1 MFLFIFS
8 FTKINHSLYLRTLYY
23 QNIMILKKQF
33 QFSIIVLMLLFS
45 FKSNGQE
52 LWKKLGTEKDAST
65 EKDAFQKNEIRDFKN
80 FPAKY
85 IVYQFDLDKAKSN
98 VFINSK
104 LSSKTILLPNAT
116 GALEAFEIR
125 LSSNFEKVLADKFPT
140 IKSYAAK
147 GIDNP
152 SSFAKISL
160 GSDGFHA
167 VIFAAN
173 GKTIYIDPYSKDN
186 QKYIVYKTSDLKE
199 ADALF
204 KCKVEETAKKPEF
217 ISAKTSAINDGNLRI
232 FRLALVC
239 SGEYA
244 KFHLEN
250 QNISPTASEADKK
263 TAVLSAMNTSMTR
276 VNGVFEKDLA
286 VKMVIVGDNDK
297 VIFLDAATDNI
308 TDGDPDTM
316 INEVQTIAD
325 SEIGNANY
333 DIGHVFSIGGDGLAG
348 LGVVCDAGRKARG
361 VTGRNTPI
369 GDPYDIDFVAH
380 EMGHQFGANHTQ
392 NNSCNRNDAT
402 AVEPGSAS
410 TIMGYAGICSPN
422 VQGISDAYFHAVSI
436 AQMQVVIASSGS
448 CATLTSNG
456 NSAPVADAG
465 LNYSIP
471 KSTPFILKGTATD
484 ADGMASLTY
493 NWEQTDNEVGTMPPL
508 ATNTVGPMFRSL
520 PSNTSP
526 NRYMPELATV
536 ISGSTSSTWEVVP
549 SVARDLKFSLLV
561 RDNNSS
567 GGATSRD
574 NMLVIVV
581 DAESFKVTSQ
591 DVTTTWDAGSTQTI
605 NWNKG
610 TTDEAPIDCQNV
622 TIKLSEDGGVT
633 FPIILAENTP
643 NDGSENIIVPNN
655 VSTQARIMVA
665 AADNIFYNINAVNFE
680 IKSTI
685 PSFVLS
691 NTGGDLFACNSGD
704 ETVDYTLN
712 LDFIN
717 GFTET
722 VSFEATGQ
730 PTGSS
735 VVFSPETVNEEGNV
749 VMTVSNLDGIAAA
762 QDYMINIEGS
772 STSVNQNITV
782 KLSITASD
790 LEAVI
795 LVFPAE
801 GATGISLADTLTWQ
815 EDKNANS
822 YIVEIASDEAFTN
835 VVSSGEPTTN
845 VYDVANLE
853 GDTMYYWRVKANN
866 SCNEGVFSSVFSF
879 TTEIPSYC
887 VSTFTDE
894 VGGTEHITNVT
905 FNTINNNSGND
916 TFEGYQDFTAV
927 NTDVLRESNHTIS
940 VTFDTGGFQDHC
952 YVFIDWNKD
961 FVFDKNTERYNL
973 GSKLENV
980 STATFAIKVPLDAR
994 FGKTRMRVLIEYY
1007 DSDNASGDGPCDAD
1021 HLTEWGETE
1030 DYSVTII
1037 DNTASIE
1044 ELAFEGFNL
1053 FPNPT
1058 KGAFTLNFKLVNTD
1072 KVSVQLYD
1080 VRGRLITEKNY
1091 YNSAADFSEK
1101 IFFESAS
1108 SGLYLLKVTNGNKQ
1122 TTKKLMIK

>member
-1 MFLFIFS
+1 
-8 FTKINHSLYLRTLYY
+8 LRTLYY

>member
-1 MFLFIFS
+1 
-8 FTKINHSLYLRTLYY
+8 
-23 QNIMILKKQF
+23 
-33 QFSIIVLMLLFS
+33 
-45 FKSNGQE
+45 
-52 LWKKLGTEKDAST
+52 
-65 EKDAFQKNEIRDFKN
+65 
-80 FPAKY
+80 
-85 IVYQFDLDKAKSN
+85 
-98 VFINSK
+98 
-104 LSSKTILLPNAT
+104 
-116 GALEAFEIR
+116 
-125 LSSNFEKVLADKFPT
+125 
-140 IKSYAAK
+140 
-147 GIDNP
+147 
-152 SSFAKISL
+152 
-160 GSDGFHA
+160 
-167 VIFAAN
+167 
-173 GKTIYIDPYSKDN
+173 
-186 QKYIVYKTSDLKE
+186 
-199 ADALF
+199 
-204 KCKVEETAKKPEF
+204 
-217 ISAKTSAINDGNLRI
+217 
-232 FRLALVC
+232 
-239 SGEYA
+239 
-244 KFHLEN
+244 
-250 QNISPTASEADKK
+250 
-263 TAVLSAMNTSMTR
+263 
-276 VNGVFEKDLA
+276 
-286 VKMVIVGDNDK
+286 
-297 VIFLDAATDNI
+297 
-308 TDGDPDTM
+308 
-316 INEVQTIAD
+316 
-325 SEIGNANY
+325 
-333 DIGHVFSIGGDGLAG
+333 
-348 LGVVCDAGRKARG
+348 
-361 VTGRNTPI
+361 
-369 GDPYDIDFVAH
+369 
-380 EMGHQFGANHTQ
+380 
-392 NNSCNRNDAT
+392 
-402 AVEPGSAS
+402 
-410 TIMGYAGICSPN
+410 
-422 VQGISDAYFHAVSI
+422 
-436 AQMQVVIASSGS
+436 
-448 CATLTSNG
+448 
-456 NSAPVADAG
+456 
-465 LNYSIP
+465 
-471 KSTPFILKGTATD
+471 
-484 ADGMASLTY
+484 
-493 NWEQTDNEVGTMPPL
+493 
-508 ATNTVGPMFRSL
+508 
-520 PSNTSP
+520 
-526 NRYMPELATV
+526 
-536 ISGSTSSTWEVVP
+536 
-549 SVARDLKFSLLV
+549 
-561 RDNNSS
+561 
-567 GGATSRD
+567 
-574 NMLVIVV
+574 
-581 DAESFKVTSQ
+581 
-591 DVTTTWDAGSTQTI
+591 
-605 NWNKG
+605 
-610 TTDEAPIDCQNV
+610 
-622 TIKLSEDGGVT
+622 
-633 FPIILAENTP
+633 
-643 NDGSENIIVPNN
+643 
-655 VSTQARIMVA
+655 
-665 AADNIFYNINAVNFE
+665 
-680 IKSTI
+680 
-685 PSFVLS
+685 
-691 NTGGDLFACNSGD
+691 
-704 ETVDYTLN
+704 
-712 LDFIN
+712 
-717 GFTET
+717 
-722 VSFEATGQ
+722 
-730 PTGSS
+730 
-735 VVFSPETVNEEGNV
+735 VNEEGNV